1 MYEDI
6 CNLLNNGDVP
16 NLFPL
21 EEKAKIVEEISN
33 QMPIGTMNQKY
44 AYFVSKCKENLHLV
58 LCMSPVGEG
67 FRRRIRTFPGLVNC
81 TTIDWFLPW
90 PEEALRYLKVI
101 LKVDCK
107 DAGGDMLDK

>member
-1 MYEDI
+1 MVFLFSDTQVQNESMYEDI
-6 CNLLNNGDVP
+6 CNLLNNGEVP

-21 EEKAKIVEEISN
+21 EEKAKIVEEVSN
-33 QMPIGTMNQKY
+33 FMPVGTMNQKY
-44 AYFVSKCKENLHLV
+44 GYFVSKCKENLHLV

-90 PEEALRYLKVI
+90 PEEALR
-101 LKVDCK
+101 
-107 DAGGDMLDK
+107 

>member
-6 CNLLNNGDVP
+6 CNLLNNGEVP

-21 EEKAKIVEEISN
+21 EEKAKIVEEVSN
-33 QMPIGTMNQKY
+33 FMPVGTMNQKY

-81 TTIDWFLPW
+81 TTLDWFLPW
-90 PEEALRYLKVI
+90 PEEALRYRFIIFKFI
-101 LKVDCK
+101 I
-107 DAGGDMLDK
+107 